1 MEIRKVLDLMYIY
14 NVICLFKIVYV
25 DVVWSK
31 CGIYYGMDVRVI
43 YIYKVRNKIFL
54 ENIICLECVFK

>member
-1 MEIRKVLDLMYIY
+1 MEIRKVLDVMYIY

-31 CGIYYGMDVRVI
+31 CVIFYGMDVRVI

-54 ENIICLECVFK
+54 ENIIC

>member
-1 MEIRKVLDLMYIY
+1 MEIRKVLDVMYIY

-31 CGIYYGMDVRVI
+31 CVIFYGMDVRVI
-43 YIYKVRNKIFL
+43 YIYKVRDKNVFLNKKYFWG
-54 ENIICLECVFK
+54 

>member
-1 MEIRKVLDLMYIY
+1 MEIRKVLDVMYIY

-31 CGIYYGMDVRVI
+31 CVIFYGMDVRVI
-43 YIYKVRNKIFL
+43 YIYKVRDKNVFLNKKYFL
-54 ENIICLECVFK
+54 G